1 MTTAQTPL
9 TAALHALQSNELAK
23 AEALVR
29 SRLAEASDDVEA
41 LRLLAMTAVRTGR
54 AADAERLLRSAIAYR
69 PDFVLG
75 HADLSSLLCRM
86 GRDDEALV
94 LLDLEIVR
102 HPASIWP
109 LSIKSGV
116 LSAARRIEESLHV
129 HEELVARAPD
139 SSVLWMNYGYAL
151 KTMGQTEQ
159 AVAAYRRSLQLD
171 PENGAAWWNLA
182 NLRTI
187 PLGADDIRMM
197 EQVLPEARDPFQKVQ
212 FQFALGKAFADHG
225 RFEQSF
231 GHYQQ
236 ANALRGTLVPYDPRR
251 IRELVVSHE
260 EALSPSFFSERHG
273 CGHPADDVVFIVGMP
288 RSGSTLVEQMLAS
301 HPMVEGAGE
310 LSELQDIAASIS
322 GNDTTGESLPGAM
335 ARLTPSELEA
345 LGRRYLDATLRHRR
359 SGRRYFTDKMPAN
372 WRFIALIRLILPN
385 ARIVDVRR
393 DPLSCCLS
401 TYFTYFNRESS
412 LPANLHDLAR
422 YNNDYI
428 RMMDYIDA
436 ILPGHVYRLHYE
448 SLVENP
454 DAEIRRLL
462 NYMGLD
468 FDQSC
473 LRFHENRRPV
483 HTPSAQQVRLP
494 INRSGLD
501 RWRNYEPWL
510 SPLINGLASVR

>member
-1 MTTAQTPL
+1 MTTPQMPL
-9 TAALHALQSNELAK
+9 AAAVHALQSNELAR

-29 SRLAEASDDVEA
+29 SRLAETADDVEA
-41 LRLLAMTAVRTGR
+41 LRLLAMIATRTGH

-69 PDFVLG
+69 PDFILA
-75 HADLSSLLCRM
+75 HADLSSLLCHM
-86 GRDDEALV
+86 GRATEALA
-94 LLDLEIVR
+94 LLDREIVR

-116 LSAARRIEESLHV
+116 LSAERRIEESLHV
-129 HEELVARAPD
+129 HEKLVARVPD
-139 SSVLWMNYGYAL
+139 SPVLWMNYGYAL
-151 KTMGQTEQ
+151 KTIGQTEQ

-171 PENGAAWWNLA
+171 PVNGAAWWGLA

-187 PLGADDIRMM
+187 PLEADDINTM
-197 EQVLPEARDPFQKVQ
+197 EQALPEAGDPFQKVQ
-212 FQFALGKAFADHG
+212 FQFALGKALADHG

-236 ANALRGTLVPYDPRR
+236 ANALRGALVPYDPR
-251 IRELVVSHE
+251 ITRELVLSHE
-260 EALSPSFFSERHG
+260 ESLPPLFFAERHG
-273 CGHPADDVVFIVGMP
+273 CGHPADDVIFIVGMP
-288 RSGSTLVEQMLAS
+288 RSGSTLVEQMLAG

-310 LSELQDIAASIS
+310 LFELQEIAAAIS
-322 GNDTTGESLPGAM
+322 DNDKAGESLPDAM

-345 LGRRYLDATLRHRR
+345 LGRRYLDATRRHRK
-359 SGRRYFTDKMPAN
+359 SDRRYFIDKMPAN

-401 TYFTYFNRESS
+401 AFTTYFNRESRF
-412 LPANLHDLAR
+412 PANLHDLAQ
-422 YNNDYI
+422 YHNDYI
-428 RMMDYIDA
+428 RMMDYGDA
-436 ILPGHVYRLHYE
+436 VFSGHVYRLHYE
-448 SLVENP
+448 SLVEKP
-454 DAEIRRLL
+454 EAEIRRLL
-462 NYMGLD
+462 NHLGLD
-468 FDQSC
+468 FDPSC
-473 LRFHENRRPV
+473 LRFHESRRPV

-510 SPLINGLASVR
+510 SPLIKGLASGR